1 MIRKLRLAAEVSA
14 TYVRARWKLKRAGLR
29 EALDLLRSP
38 SASAPPPPDGV
49 ATGRRLARVV
59 VRTLAVVPADSR
71 CLMRSLVLTGML
83 ARRGIDTRLVISVR
97 PGDRFAAHAWVEHD
111 GVALLPAD
119 SPSFEQLVTL

>member
-1 MIRKLRLAAEVSA
+1 
-14 TYVRARWKLKRAGLR
+14 
-29 EALDLLRSP
+29 
-38 SASAPPPPDGV
+38 
-49 ATGRRLARVV
+49 
-59 VRTLAVVPADSR
+59 
-71 CLMRSLVLTGML
+71 MRSLVLTGML